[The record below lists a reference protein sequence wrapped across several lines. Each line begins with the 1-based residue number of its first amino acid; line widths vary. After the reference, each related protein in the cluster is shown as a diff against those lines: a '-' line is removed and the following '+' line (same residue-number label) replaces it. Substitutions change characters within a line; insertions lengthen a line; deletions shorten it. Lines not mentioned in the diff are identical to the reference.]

1 MFLPLMLLFSLIVMG
16 STGFVSATAVAV
28 AVAVLIFVVIV
39 VDVADTF
46 RLLTNLVS
54 SLLF

>member
-28 AVAVLIFVVIV
+28 AVLIFV

>member
-16 STGFVSATAVAV
+16 STGFVSATAV